1 MSEILVL
8 GAGMVGV
15 SSALALQAQGHQVV
29 LVDRHSS
36 CRETSYGN
44 AGVIQTEAAE
54 PYALPR
60 NLMTL
65 FRYGCGFSNDVLW
78 QPGALLR
85 MKPALWRYFR
95 HSAPAEHARISRIYS
110 QLTSRAADDHA
121 PLVAAAGAQS
131 LISTDGLSEV
141 YRQQS
146 GFESAAKEA
155 ARFKEQYGI
164 SSRILDGATYR
175 EEEPALKQAPAGVI
189 HWNESWSCRD
199 PGALTD
205 DYRALF
211 LQRGGSYRQGDAQ
224 TLSQSAKGWRV
235 EGESGPIEA
244 EQVVI
249 ALGPWSPQL
258 LRRFGYRIPM
268 IYKRGY
274 HGHFNAPLALK
285 RPFLDADNG
294 VVVASMAK
302 GMRVTS
308 GAALVALD
316 SKTQPTQLE
325 RGAEALRSLVDLGER
340 IDEPQW
346 FGTRPCMP
354 DMLPLVGAAPNHQG
368 MWFNFG
374 HGHQGFTLGPTT
386 GQLLAEI
393 MAGVDSEITR
403 GLAPGTRL

>member
-15 SSALALQAQGHQVV
+15 STALALQAQGHSVV

-60 NLMTL
+60 NLTTL
-65 FRYGCGFSNDVLW
+65 FRYGLGLSNDVLW

-85 MKPALWRYFR
+85 MMPALWRYFR

-121 PLVAAAGAQS
+121 PLVDAAGMRP

-146 GFESAAKEA
+146 SFEQA
-155 ARFKEQYGI
+155 ARDAERFREQYGI
-164 SSRILDGATYR
+164 SSRILEGAAYR
-175 EEEPALKQAPAGVI
+175 AEEPALKQAPAGVI
-189 HWNESWSCRD
+189 HWNQSWSCRD

-205 DYRALF
+205 AYRALF
-211 LQRGGSYRQGDAQ
+211 IKRGGVCRQGDAQ
-224 TLSQSAKGWRV
+224 SLRQTGKGWCV
-235 EGESGPIEA
+235 KSENGSIEA
-244 EQVVI
+244 EQAVI

-274 HGHFNAPLALK
+274 HGHFDAPVALK
-285 RPFLDADNG
+285 RPFLDVDNG
-294 VVVASMAK
+294 VVVASMQK

-308 GAALVALD
+308 GAALVGLD
-316 SKTQPTQLE
+316 SAAKPIQLE
-325 RGAEALRSLVDLGER
+325 RGAAALRSLLDLGER

-346 FGTRPCMP
+346 FGSRPCMP
-354 DMLPLVGAAPNHQG
+354 DMLPMVGAAPKHQS

-393 MAGVDSEITR
+393 MAGVDSEIIR
-403 GLAPGTRL
+403 GLAPAARL